1 MALVTING
9 VDVQCEDSERMPVR
23 LGEVVRSING
33 IPRSTQ
39 KIQRKDDFRFT
50 TGPLPEGESKA
61 LQALIDGE
69 GHVLT
74 FEDNSSS
81 TSHLYTSREVAPL
94 LVDAGVARSTAARRK
109 GLAGLTVP
117 ANQIVMW
124 NVGFSVDEAATFI
137 GWVRE
142 GTGPWR
148 HVINTAGQ
156 LYINGVATSDE
167 WLFGD
172 ASGGL
177 LRIGDIDG
185 QGVATAYDDV
195 VALPFEVPASWVAG
209 IYGFHS
215 LFAWPGPSRV
225 YAWGPRFPPNG
236 LLCVGQ
242 VGTSKASPRLTSISE
257 RFDFTLYGT

>member
-1 MALVTING
+1 MALVTLNG
-9 VDVQCEDSERMPVR
+9 VEVECTDSEWEPVR

-39 KIQRKDDFRFT
+39 LISTKRNFRFT
-50 TGPLPEGESKA
+50 TGPLPEGEAEA
-61 LQALIDGE
+61 LRALIDGE

-81 TSHLYTSREVAPL
+81 TSHLYTSREVPPSF
-94 LVDAGVARSTAARRK
+94 VGAGVARSTAARRK
-109 GLAGLTVP
+109 GFAGLTVP
-117 ANQIVMW
+117 ANQLVVW
-124 NVGFSVDEAATFI
+124 NLGFSLYVAGTFI

-142 GTGPWR
+142 GTGLWR
-148 HVINTAGQ
+148 HVINTAGR
-156 LYINGVATSDE
+156 LYIDGVANSDE
-167 WLFGD
+167 WLFGYI
-172 ASGGL
+172 SGDSL
-177 LRIGDIDG
+177 FIGDIDG

-195 VALPFEVPASWVAG
+195 VALPFEVPESWVPG
-209 IYGFHS
+209 LHYFHS
-215 LFAWPGPSRV
+215 LFAWPGPSQV

-242 VGTSKASPRLTSISE
+242 AGTAKAGPRLTSISE